1 MQGDLQKKLWVVQIY
16 HDETFTVTQLH
27 EYVTVLQKH
36 KISSKQ
42 GHSKRQWWES
52 GMQGTVVPW
61 SIGTI
66 WIQMMVLVAVCA
78 FSLLFAFLIDWFLIH
93 D

>member
-42 GHSKRQWWES
+42 GHSKRQ
-52 GMQGTVVPW
+52 
-61 SIGTI
+61 
-66 WIQMMVLVAVCA
+66 
-78 FSLLFAFLIDWFLIH
+78 
-93 D
+93 